1 MMREENLAYLMSIY
15 DVGLQH
21 FSLFYTFK
29 ICKKIL
35 VMIQCFVFRF
45 RGVHGHFH
53 GSLPW
58 WKIEDFVISE
68 SAKLVGKA
76 IFF

>member
-1 MMREENLAYLMSIY
+1 MVNFPIHVNE
-15 DVGLQH
+15 
-21 FSLFYTFK
+21 FF
-29 ICKKIL
+29 
-35 VMIQCFVFRF
+35 F

-68 SAKLVGKA
+68 SAKLVGNQKFLFA
-76 IFF
+76 YIYVGMQEQSYSTII